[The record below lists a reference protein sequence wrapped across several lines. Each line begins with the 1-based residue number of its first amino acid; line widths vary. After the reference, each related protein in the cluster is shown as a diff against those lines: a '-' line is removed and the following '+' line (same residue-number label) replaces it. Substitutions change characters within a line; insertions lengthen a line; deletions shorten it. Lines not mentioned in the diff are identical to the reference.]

1 MQLSIYYAACPIN
14 TIYTPSFF
22 QTTPTTLQTQDT
34 MVLHNPNNWHWV
46 DKNCIDWT
54 RQYFQENLSGISA
67 ESKGGEVT
75 AKIDKVSSVEG
86 DVDVSQRK
94 GRLISLFDVEIK
106 LDFSGSNGKDNET
119 SGTISIPE
127 VAYDTE
133 EDEYQFN
140 IVISNDS
147 FAKLPVKDL
156 VIAQIVPELRKRLF
170 KFKDDLLT
178 DNGAS
183 IQHPADQVK
192 SKLTLGNLNKHT
204 ESSAAKST
212 EGSAAAAAP
221 KSSGSYNTTS
231 IELTPTFNTSADQ
244 LYQTFLDPQRVAAW
258 SRGPPQISDKEGSE
272 FALFGGNVTGKIEK
286 LVKNE
291 RIVQTWRLKEW
302 KEGHYSTLDLEFKEG
317 TSDTKL
323 IVKWSGIPVGQE
335 DVARGN
341 FEEYYI
347 KSIQVTFGFG
357 APL

>member
-1 MQLSIYYAACPIN
+1 
-14 TIYTPSFF
+14 
-22 QTTPTTLQTQDT
+22 

-54 RQYFQENLSGISA
+54 RQYFQEKLPGLEA
-67 ESKGGEVT
+67 TSKGGEVK
-75 AKIDKVSSVEG
+75 AKIDKVTSVEG

-106 LDFSGSNGKDNET
+106 LAFSGTNGAEEAA
-119 SGTISIPE
+119 GTITIPE

-140 IVISNDS
+140 VVITNDS
-147 FAKLPVKDL
+147 FAKLPVKEL
-156 VIAQIVPELRKRLF
+156 VLSSIVPELRKRLF
-170 KFKDDLLT
+170 QFKDDLLT
-178 DNGAS
+178 TNGAS

-192 SKLTLGNLNKHT
+192 SKLTLGNLSKQN
-204 ESSAAKST
+204 ESSTAKS
-212 EGSAAAAAP
+212 SDSAAAAAAP

-231 IELTPTFNTSADQ
+231 IELDPIFHTSADQ
-244 LYQTFLDPQRVAAW
+244 LYQTFLDPQRVAVW
-258 SRGPPQISDKEGSE
+258 SRAPPQIEEKEGSD
-272 FALFGGNVTGKIEK
+272 FALFGGNVSGKITKLEK
-286 LVKNE
+286 NK
-291 RIVQTWRLKEW
+291 RIVQSWRLKEW
-302 KEGHYSTLDLEFKEG
+302 KEGHFSTLDLEFKEG

-341 FEEYYI
+341 FEEYYV
-347 KSIQVTFGFG
+347 KSIQVAFGFG